1 LLLCRYRFKVEL
13 AKEKGGRFN
22 MNNNKSS
29 QNIKKDIKSMAS
41 LLAFQENLIAEI
53 KTGQYN
59 NTDASKKNKNKRL

>member
-1 LLLCRYRFKVEL
+1 
-13 AKEKGGRFN
+13 